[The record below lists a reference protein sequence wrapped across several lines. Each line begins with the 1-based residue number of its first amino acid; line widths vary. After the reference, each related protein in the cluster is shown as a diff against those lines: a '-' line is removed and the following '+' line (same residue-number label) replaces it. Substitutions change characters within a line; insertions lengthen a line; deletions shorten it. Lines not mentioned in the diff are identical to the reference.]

1 MTRLLAPYLAGGTLL
16 VAMMLLLAT
25 WRSSSEEARR
35 EARTWRERAYSETAK
50 LARGRQSQKALAA
63 QYEALQ
69 HEIDSLQQANT
80 SASHAAAE
88 ALQALTRQRQNVSNQ
103 LSAWRQSNRLSQQR
117 LKKVRG
123 EASELRTRLDVFKRS
138 SDVELKAVRA
148 TIATLERDLARS
160 RAARAS
166 MTTRLAAL
174 RRRQREQLAEI
185 EALMSADGAGA
196 ASISDGGGGD
206 ASLAPPPYSGDGDGI
221 PLVGA
226 EMLLTGLNGLNHG
239 SFNNNPQAR
248 PRYFTLVT
256 VPRDFLP
263 AWCGARLSRSGKGV
277 PGGVASS
284 GARRFC
290 QQSNR
295 TFSPRWITPEGLHM
309 LFARTGRF
317 LDQYRTALVP
327 HCALRTEPSAAGG
340 RPTKRRREHG

>member
-80 SASHAAAE
+80 SASNAAAE

-117 LKKVRG
+117 LKKARG

-148 TIATLERDLARS
+148 TIATLERDLAR
-160 RAARAS
+160 
-166 MTTRLAAL
+166 
-174 RRRQREQLAEI
+174 
-185 EALMSADGAGA
+185 
-196 ASISDGGGGD
+196 
-206 ASLAPPPYSGDGDGI
+206 
-221 PLVGA
+221 
-226 EMLLTGLNGLNHG
+226 
-239 SFNNNPQAR
+239 
-248 PRYFTLVT
+248 
-256 VPRDFLP
+256 
-263 AWCGARLSRSGKGV
+263 
-277 PGGVASS
+277 
-284 GARRFC
+284 ARRAFDFDD
-290 QQSNR
+290 R
-295 TFSPRWITPEGLHM
+295 VER
-309 LFARTGRF
+309 
-317 LDQYRTALVP
+317 DQGHAEV
-327 HCALRTEPSAAGG
+327 
-340 RPTKRRREHG
+340 